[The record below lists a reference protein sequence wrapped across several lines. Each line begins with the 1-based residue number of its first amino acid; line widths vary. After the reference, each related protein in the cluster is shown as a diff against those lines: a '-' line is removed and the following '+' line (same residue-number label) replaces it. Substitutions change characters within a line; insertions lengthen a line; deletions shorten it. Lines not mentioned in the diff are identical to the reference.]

1 MPETSLRD
9 RKTKET
15 RARIAEAALDL
26 FVKQGYAETTVDQ
39 IAWAADVSRRTL
51 FLHFPNK
58 AAMLFDHLVGQR
70 EATIQRLRARP
81 TGEAVLVSLHAVLRE
96 LCEEGY
102 DRRLLRQVRTVLD
115 IEPEIAAS
123 QLSLASQR
131 FQRDVV
137 ATLEERTGRQKS
149 SLEVKALTVM
159 ALGWMTTASHIYL
172 VEGRSSL
179 VKCFDQVVAT
189 CGHATTHDLGKSQGT
204 GRPLSR

>member
-1 MPETSLRD
+1 MSEPSLRA

-26 FVKQGYAETTVDQ
+26 FVNQGYVETTIDQ
-39 IAWAADVSRRTL
+39 IAQAADVSRRTL

-70 EATIQRLRARP
+70 EAAIQRLRGRP
-81 TGEAVLVSLHAVLRE
+81 TSEPMLASLHAVLRE

-102 DRRLLRQVRTVLD
+102 DRRLLQQIRTVLD
-115 IEPEIAAS
+115 TEPEIAAS
-123 QLSLASQR
+123 QLSLASQT
-131 FQRDVV
+131 FQRAVV
-137 ATLEERTGRQKS
+137 ATLEERIGRNKS
-149 SLEVKALTVM
+149 SLEVKALTIM

-179 VKCFDQVVAT
+179 VKSFDEVVAT
-189 CGHATTHDLGKSQGT
+189 CRHAVARDLDQS
-204 GRPLSR
+204 